1 LEKFS
6 RLYCFYAGGANL
18 DTSVLDKKA
27 YLKAIDELKSKSK
40 KRNFDEAVELIYTL
54 KNINVKNRDQR
65 VELTVNLPHP
75 YLDKVSSLVFVKDK
89 NLASE
94 LKGVV
99 DKIVLDEDIPK
110 ISKKEAKKLAEEHKV
125 FLAEGPVM
133 LTVGKYLGQV
143 LSPRGKMPL
152 VAPPNINAI
161 KAIVT
166 ATISQQKISNKKS
179 KTSVA
184 IQTKVGK
191 KSQSNDD
198 LVDNCVAVTKAIIDK
213 LPIGEQNLKA
223 IYIKSTMSGTINIEA
238 IGGKK

>member
-1 LEKFS
+1 M
-6 RLYCFYAGGANL
+6 
-18 DTSVLDKKA
+18 DTSVLEKKA
-27 YLKAIDELKSKSK
+27 FIKVIDELKSKSK
-40 KRNFDEAVELIYTL
+40 QRKFDEAVELIYTL

-65 VELTVNLPHP
+65 IELSVNLPHP
-75 YLDKVSSLVFVKDK
+75 YLEKVSSLVFVKDK

-99 DKIVLDEDIPK
+99 DKIILDEEIPK

-133 LTVGKYLGQV
+133 LTVGKHLGQV

-152 VAPPNINAI
+152 IAPPNINAI
-161 KAIVT
+161 KSIINSTV
-166 ATISQQKISNKKS
+166 SQQKISNKKS

-191 KSQSNDD
+191 RSQSSLD
-198 LVDNCVAVTKAIIDK
+198 LAENCVVITRAIIDK
-213 LPIGEQNLKA
+213 LPVGEQNLKSV
-223 IYIKSTMSGTINIEA
+223 YIKSTMSGTINLEA
-238 IGGKK
+238 VGGKK

>member
-1 LEKFS
+1 M
-6 RLYCFYAGGANL
+6 
-18 DTSVLDKKA
+18 DTSVLEKNAFIKV
-27 YLKAIDELKSKSK
+27 IDELKSKSK
-40 KRNFDEAVELIYTL
+40 QRKFDEAVELIYTL

-65 VELTVNLPHP
+65 IELSVNLPHP
-75 YLDKVSSLVFVKDK
+75 YLDRVSSLVFVKDK

-99 DKIVLDEDIPK
+99 DKIILDEDIPK

-133 LTVGKYLGQV
+133 LTVGKHLGQV

-161 KAIVT
+161 KSIINSTV
-166 ATISQQKISNKKS
+166 SQQKISNKKS

-191 KSQSNDD
+191 RSQSSQD
-198 LVDNCVAVTKAIIDK
+198 LAENCVVITKAIIDK
-213 LPIGEQNLKA
+213 LPVGEQNLKSV
-223 IYIKSTMSGTINIEA
+223 YIKSTMSGTINLEA
-238 IGGKK
+238 VGGKK

>member
-1 LEKFS
+1 
-6 RLYCFYAGGANL
+6 L
-18 DTSVLDKKA
+18 DTSVLEKKA
-27 YLKAIDELKSKSK
+27 FIKVIDELKSKSK
-40 KRNFDEAVELIYTL
+40 QRKFDEAVELIYTL

-65 VELTVNLPHP
+65 IELSVNLPHP
-75 YLDKVSSLVFVKDK
+75 YLEKVSSLVFVKDK

-99 DKIVLDEDIPK
+99 DKIILDEEIPK

-133 LTVGKYLGQV
+133 LTVGKHLGQV

-152 VAPPNINAI
+152 IAPPNINAI
-161 KAIVT
+161 KSIINSTV
-166 ATISQQKISNKKS
+166 SQQKISNKKS

-191 KSQSNDD
+191 RSQSSLD
-198 LVDNCVAVTKAIIDK
+198 LAENCVVITRAIIDK
-213 LPIGEQNLKA
+213 LPVGEQNLKSV
-223 IYIKSTMSGTINIEA
+223 YIKSTMSGTINLEA
-238 IGGKK
+238 VGGKK

>member
-1 LEKFS
+1 M
-6 RLYCFYAGGANL
+6 
-18 DTSVLDKKA
+18 DTSVLEKNAFIKV
-27 YLKAIDELKSKSK
+27 IDELKSKSK
-40 KRNFDEAVELIYTL
+40 QRKFDEAVELIYTL

-65 VELTVNLPHP
+65 IELSVNLPHP
-75 YLDKVSSLVFVKDK
+75 YLDRVSSLVFVKDK

-99 DKIVLDEDIPK
+99 DKIILDEDIPK

-133 LTVGKYLGQV
+133 LTVGKHLGQV

-152 VAPPNINAI
+152 IAPPNINAI
-161 KAIVT
+161 KSIINSTV
-166 ATISQQKISNKKS
+166 SQQKISNKKS

-191 KSQSNDD
+191 RSQSSLD
-198 LVDNCVAVTKAIIDK
+198 LAENCVVITKAIIDK
-213 LPIGEQNLKA
+213 LPVGEQNLKSV
-223 IYIKSTMSGTINIEA
+223 YIKSTMSGTINLEA
-238 IGGKK
+238 VGGKK

>member
-1 LEKFS
+1 M
-6 RLYCFYAGGANL
+6 
-18 DTSVLDKKA
+18 DTSVLEKNAFIKV
-27 YLKAIDELKSKSK
+27 IDELKSKSK
-40 KRNFDEAVELIYTL
+40 QRKFDEAVELIYTL
-54 KNINVKNRDQR
+54 RNINVKNRDQR
-65 VELTVNLPHP
+65 IELSVNLPHP
-75 YLDKVSSLVFVKDK
+75 YLDRVSSLVFVKDK

-99 DKIVLDEDIPK
+99 DKIILDEDIPK

-152 VAPPNINAI
+152 IAPPNINAI
-161 KAIVT
+161 KAIINSTV
-166 ATISQQKISNKKS
+166 SQQKISNKKS

-191 KSQSNDD
+191 RSQSSED
-198 LVDNCVAVTKAIIDK
+198 LAENCVAITKAIIDK
-213 LPIGEQNLKA
+213 LPAGEQNLKSV
-223 IYIKSTMSGTINIEA
+223 YIKSTMSGTINLEA
-238 IGGKK
+238 VGGKK